1 MVSRTCKTF
10 HGEAL
15 DRRFDEMNDVK
26 FNAANLSRCTHRR
39 ILNAHVALNGVSGTH
54 RRAGTPPS
62 NRGFYPSHSETSETW
77 TGDGRIKHGRAN
89 T

>member
-54 RRAGTPPS
+54 RRAGTPP
-62 NRGFYPSHSETSETW
+62 P
-77 TGDGRIKHGRAN
+77 TGGSTRHTAKPQRRGRA
-89 T
+89 TGV